1 MADATIEPRLAE
13 LEIKASFADDL
24 LDQLNELV
32 YRQQLQIEQ
41 LQRELATLR
50 GQITDNATPAWRS
63 LRDELPPHY

>member
-1 MADATIEPRLAE
+1 MTDATIEPRLAE

-24 LDQLNELV
+24 LDRLNELV

-41 LQRELATLR
+41 LQRDLATLR
-50 GQITDNATPAWRS
+50 GQFADNATPAWRS